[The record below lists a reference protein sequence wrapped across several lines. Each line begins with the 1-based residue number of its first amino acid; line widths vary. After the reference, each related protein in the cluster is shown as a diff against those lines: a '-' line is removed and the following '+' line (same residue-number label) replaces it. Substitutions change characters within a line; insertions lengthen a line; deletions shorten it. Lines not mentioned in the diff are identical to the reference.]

1 MVCEVVYGFVGSGYS
16 LWPYGKALSCSG
28 NLYRGHG
35 AYNASQTPNPESP
48 SCARLEQALT
58 MLTSLLQRLGEPR
71 WKLFH
76 AMVFIGSGFALS
88 GVAS

>member
-1 MVCEVVYGFVGSGYS
+1 MACEVVYGFVGSGHS
-16 LWPYGKALSCSG
+16 LWSYGKALSCSG
-28 NLYRGHG
+28 NLYRGHR

-58 MLTSLLQRLGEPR
+58 MLTSLLQRLGEP
-71 WKLFH
+71 H